1 VNIRAMPLFRRPDGK
16 LVRDESNVRRMMPYL
31 MRGRNESAVYHEQHF
46 DLTKTRPWLRTF
58 NRAHSDHPA
67 TLFHLFLFASAQAFH
82 ERPNLNRFVSGGR
95 IYQRNEVAL
104 SFAAKKVM
112 EASAPLVTVKL
123 RIDKDEPF
131 HGLPQRIAAT
141 IADSRSDRISMVD
154 KELRLALALPGTMLR
169 GVMAALQGLDKVNLM
184 PGSMIEEDPMYA
196 TAFMANL
203 GSVGLDNTFHH
214 LYEYGTISMFGAI
227 GTTRKTVVVG
237 PDGKPAVRD
246 GAQIRWTL
254 DERIV
259 DGFYAGQGMKV
270 IQRFV
275 EDPERN
281 IGAATGKGQQPLRVV
296 PDEAQQTAEARAQ
309 RT

>member
-1 VNIRAMPLFRRPDGK
+1 
-16 LVRDESNVRRMMPYL
+16 
-31 MRGRNESAVYHEQHF
+31 MRGRNESAVYHEQNY
-46 DLTKTRPWLRTF
+46 DLTKTRPWLRAY

-67 TLFHLFLFASAQAFH
+67 TLFHLFMFATARAFH
-82 ERPNLNRFVSGGR
+82 ERPALNRFVSGGR
-95 IYQRNEVAL
+95 IYQRNHVAI

-131 HGLPQRIAAT
+131 HELPARIAST

-169 GVMAALQGLDKVNLM
+169 GVMAALQGLDKLNLM
-184 PGSMIEEDPMYA
+184 PSSMIEEDPMYA

-214 LYEYGTISMFGAI
+214 LYEYGTISLFGAI
-227 GTTRKTVVVG
+227 GTTRKTLVVG

-254 DERIV
+254 DERIA
-259 DGFYAGQGMKV
+259 DGFYAGTGMKV
-270 IQRFV
+270 CHRVV
-275 EDPERN
+275 EDPERY
-281 IGAATGKGQQPLRVV
+281 IGPATGKGQQPLRVV
-296 PDEAQQTAEARAQ
+296 PDQPEETTEARAQ